1 MLSFGEDVYVE
12 KTKVQLR
19 NKARSFQILVCT
31 SSYPSWI
38 PGFLSLS
45 TSTPLLFL
53 VSKSLLTHL
62 HLGIGSPRQLRCSVS
77 SAVSGRYGG
86 NIALATGSL
95 CQTCPG
101 KHNSI
106 LQTQDT
112 SSVHNRTLPI
122 YHLCTT
128 GYYRYIICAQQD
140 TTDTSSVH
148 IETHS

>member
-1 MLSFGEDVYVE
+1 MVYVSFGEDVYVE

-19 NKARSFQILVCT
+19 NEARSFQILACT

-45 TSTPLLFL
+45 TSTPLLVHL
-53 VSKSLLTHL
+53 VLTHL

-86 NIALATGSL
+86 NIALATGSP

-106 LQTQDT
+106 L
-112 SSVHNRTLPI
+112 
-122 YHLCTT
+122 HLCTT
-128 GYYRYIICAQQD
+128 GYY
-140 TTDTSSVH
+140 
-148 IETHS
+148 